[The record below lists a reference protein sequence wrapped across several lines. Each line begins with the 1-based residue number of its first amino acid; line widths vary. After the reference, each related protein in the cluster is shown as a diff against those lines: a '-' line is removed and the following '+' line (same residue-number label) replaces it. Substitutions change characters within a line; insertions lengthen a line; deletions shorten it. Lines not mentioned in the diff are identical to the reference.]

1 MLRLAAGKKVSSCAQ
16 EAEACFQ
23 TAISIARAQGTRSV
37 ELQIALSLA
46 QLWQGQGKL
55 APAREVLTG
64 ILGSF
69 TEGFDTV
76 DWCQANTLLADLS

>member
-1 MLRLAAGKKVSSCAQ
+1 M
-16 EAEACFQ
+16 
-23 TAISIARAQGTRSV
+23 

-46 QLWQGQGKL
+46 QLWQSQGKL

-76 DWCQANTLLADLS
+76 DWRQANTLLADLS